1 MRDYEENVVTFI
13 MSFYKKMQQ
22 KDVRMSHSVFEK
34 VLGEKWGEKRAR
46 SEMLP
51 KNKISLLKTI
61 IIVVRVKAGTIY
73 KTDHAL

>member
-1 MRDYEENVVTFI
+1 M
-13 MSFYKKMQQ
+13 
-22 KDVRMSHSVFEK
+22 
-34 VLGEKWGEKRAR
+34 GEKRAR
-46 SEMLP
+46 SEMLL